1 MEFGRSFS
9 YPFAR
14 PTWVLRTLVG
24 AALEVVPM
32 LLVFPVVVG
41 SIRVG
46 HFRPSQAPALAF
58 ATLFA
63 LACRFVVLGYLRR
76 VVLDA
81 LSDDSEGLPPWD
93 RFGEDLIEGMKLWL
107 VGLGLML
114 PALGVTASFAFL
126 FQAMGSAEL
135 ALIPVVVLLPPLLLA
150 TVVYLPAALVATVA
164 EADMTAAF
172 DLGKVGG
179 VIGRALGPY
188 LLAFLIAIAAE
199 ILAQLGLLL
208 LCVGIFA
215 TRFLAHCLV
224 AHAFGTVYRLGAH
237 RPDVPAA
244 EV

>member
-9 YPFAR
+9 YPFSR

-32 LLVFPVVVG
+32 LLVFPIVVG
-41 SIRVG
+41 SIRFG
-46 HFRPSQAPALAF
+46 HVRPVHLPALLVA
-58 ATLFA
+58 AVIG

-81 LSDDSEGLPPWD
+81 LHDGDGLPPWD
-93 RFGEDLIEGMKLWL
+93 RFGEDLVEGMKLWL
-107 VGLGLML
+107 VALGLLL
-114 PALGVTASFAFL
+114 PALGITASFAFL

-135 ALIPVVVLLPPLLLA
+135 SLIPVFVLLPPLLLA
-150 TVVYLPAALVATVA
+150 TVIYLPAALVATIA
-164 EADMTAAF
+164 DADMTSAF

-179 VIGRALGPY
+179 VISRVVGPY
-188 LLAFLIAIAAE
+188 LLAFLIAIATE

-215 TRFLAHCLV
+215 TRFLAHCVV
-224 AHAFGTVYRLGAH
+224 AHAFGTVYRAGALQ
-237 RPDVPAA
+237 PTAPAA
-244 EV
+244 ES

>member
-32 LLVFPVVVG
+32 LLVFPIVVG
-41 SIRVG
+41 SIRAG
-46 HFRPSQAPALAF
+46 HFRPVHIPALAL
-58 ATLFA
+58 AA
-63 LACRFVVLGYLRR
+63 LLALVCRFVVLGYLRR
-76 VVLDA
+76 VALDG
-81 LSDDSEGLPPWD
+81 LGGDREGLPPWD

-107 VGLGLML
+107 VSLGLVL
-114 PALGVTASFAFL
+114 PALGITASFAFL
-126 FQAMGSAEL
+126 FRAMGSAEL
-135 ALIPVVVLLPPLLLA
+135 ALIPVLVLLPPLLLA
-150 TVVYLPAALVATVA
+150 TVFYLPAAVMATIA
-164 EADMTAAF
+164 EGEMTAAF
-172 DLGKVGG
+172 DAAKVGG
-179 VIGRALGPY
+179 VISRAVGPY

-224 AHAFGTVYRLGAH
+224 AHAFGSVYRLGAP
-237 RPDVPAA
+237 RSPTPAD

>member
-14 PTWVLRTLVG
+14 PNWVLRTLVG

-32 LLVFPVVVG
+32 LFAFPLVVG
-41 SIRVG
+41 SIRFG
-46 HFRPSQAPALAF
+46 HFRPSQLPALAV
-58 ATLFA
+58 ATLLA

-81 LSDDSEGLPPWD
+81 LSDEDKGLPAWD
-93 RFGEDLIEGMKLWL
+93 RFGEDLVEGMKLWL

-114 PALGVTASFAFL
+114 PALGITASFAFL

-135 ALIPVVVLLPPLLLA
+135 ALVPVIVLLPPLLLA
-150 TVVYLPAALVATVA
+150 TFVYLPAALVATVA

-172 DLGKVGG
+172 DVSRVGG
-179 VIGRALGPY
+179 VIARAVGPY

-224 AHAFGTVYRLGAH
+224 AHAFGTVYRAGA
-237 RPDVPAA
+237 PAA
-244 EV
+244 AAPATEV